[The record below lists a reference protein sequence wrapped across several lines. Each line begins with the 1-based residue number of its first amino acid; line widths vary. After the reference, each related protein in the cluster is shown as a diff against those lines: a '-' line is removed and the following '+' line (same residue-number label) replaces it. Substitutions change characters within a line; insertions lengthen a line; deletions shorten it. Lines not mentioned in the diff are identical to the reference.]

1 MELLKTKGMKTLTV
15 SLLAAAALLITV
27 LVVAF
32 RGASAST
39 PKNDGETLGLE
50 APKESESIADLGF
63 SDDTDADGTAEEIDE
78 TTETEKAETTAPARP
93 PSISFISN
101 GDGTCSV
108 SGIGTITS
116 AEINVPTLSPSG
128 DVVTGISEY
137 AFYNCTSIVSI
148 DIPSTVRSIG
158 KYAFLGCTSLLDFS
172 VSSSNN
178 SFKTV
183 DGVLYSKDGTR
194 LICYPAMRGKTS
206 CVISADVTVIE
217 SGAFSGVKALK
228 NIYYTGSAADWTAV
242 MIGSNNEVLES
253 IRLTCNY
260 KE

>member
-1 MELLKTKGMKTLTV
+1 MNLLKTKGMKTLTV

-32 RGASAST
+32 RGAATDPSHEAEGTLNLDAYEESDGIGNLGFADETIENTNEEST
-39 PKNDGETLGLE
+39 TEAMQTDKGETTLPTPL
-50 APKESESIADLGF
+50 
-63 SDDTDADGTAEEIDE
+63 
-78 TTETEKAETTAPARP
+78 PALA
-93 PSISFISN
+93 FISN

-108 SGIGTITS
+108 SGIGTIRS
-116 AEINVPTLSPSG
+116 AEIDVPTLSPDG

-148 DIPSTVRSIG
+148 YIPSTVRSIG
-158 KYAFLGCTSLLDFS
+158 KYAFLGCSSLLDFS
-172 VSSSNN
+172 VSTSNTA
-178 SFKTV
+178 FKTL

-206 CVISADVTVIE
+206 CVISAEVTTIE
-217 SGAFSGVKALK
+217 NGAFSGVKTLK
-228 NIYYTGSAADWTAV
+228 NIYYTGSAADWTLV
-242 MIGSNNEVLES
+242 VIGSNNEVLES